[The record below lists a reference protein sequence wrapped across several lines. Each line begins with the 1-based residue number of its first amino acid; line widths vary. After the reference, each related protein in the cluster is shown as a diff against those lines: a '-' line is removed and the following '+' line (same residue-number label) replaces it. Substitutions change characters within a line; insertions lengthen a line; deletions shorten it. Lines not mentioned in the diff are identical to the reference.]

1 MVRMYV
7 FIDILKIN
15 VFFVWSILI
24 TIIFAQVLLTDQ
36 NMAPKGNNT
45 GLTFDLEKAIRL
57 QKFVESG
64 NFDVI
69 QAKSSR

>member
-1 MVRMYV
+1 MYV

>member
-1 MVRMYV
+1 MYV
-7 FIDILKIN
+7 VVSKN
-15 VFFVWSILI
+15 WCILI
-24 TIIFAQVLLTDQ
+24 PIFYDQENLVLTDF
-36 NMAPKGNNT
+36 NMAPKGNST

-69 QAKSSR
+69 QKKSSR

>member
-1 MVRMYV
+1 MFSR
-7 FIDILKIN
+7 IDTSFIN
-15 VFFVWSILI
+15 VIYFNWDILI
-24 TIIFAQVLLTDQ
+24 TIAYVKENSVLTDL
-36 NMAPKGNNT
+36 NMAPKGNST